1 MSLKAFHIVFIIFS
15 TLLALGTWRAW
26 CIWVNLVEGAPIY
39 LAGAIASLCCR
50 RSCLVIYGVW
60 FYRKMKRLRI
70 YHHEGKDCRPLVFS
84 ILIVRQCA
92 QAMACPFC
100 YGAKDGKSTEHM
112 AVAIWFLFGAVM
124 SVLGGI
130 GAFSFH
136 IWRHGRMPLE
146 PHQELT
152 EEDLSKYE

>member
-1 MSLKAFHIVFIIFS
+1 M
-15 TLLALGTWRAW
+15 RAK
-26 CIWVNLVEGAPIY
+26 IL
-39 LAGAIASLCCR
+39 
-50 RSCLVIYGVW
+50 
-60 FYRKMKRLRI
+60 
-70 YHHEGKDCRPLVFS
+70 S
-84 ILIVRQCA
+84 ILLLSILFAVE

-130 GAFSFH
+130 GAFSFS

-152 EEDLSKYE
+152 EDDLGKYE

>member
-1 MSLKAFHIVFIIFS
+1 MK
-15 TLLALGTWRAW
+15 T
-26 CIWVNLVEGAPIY
+26 
-39 LAGAIASLCCR
+39 IASLF
-50 RSCLVIYGVW
+50 LV
-60 FYRKMKRLRI
+60 
-70 YHHEGKDCRPLVFS
+70 S
-84 ILIVRQCA
+84 ILFAA
-92 QAMACPFC
+92 QQASACPFF
-100 YGAKDGKSTEHM
+100 YGAKSTEHM

-136 IWRHGRMPLE
+136 LWRHGRMPLE

>member
-15 TLLALGTWRAW
+15 TLLALGTGVW
-26 CIWVNLVEGAPIY
+26 CLWVNLVEGAPIY
-39 LAGAIASLCCR
+39 VAGAAAS
-50 RSCLVIYGVW
+50 
-60 FYRKMKRLRI
+60 F
-70 YHHEGKDCRPLVFS
+70 VFVS
-84 ILIVRQCA
+84 VVFATQ
-92 QAMACPFC
+92 QALACPFC

-124 SVLGGI
+124 SVIGGI

-136 IWRHGRMPLE
+136 LWRHGRMPVE

>member
-1 MSLKAFHIVFIIFS
+1 VVHLGRFGRRRADLYRWRDCIAGSCHGFDVLRVLVLEENEAATHFH
-15 TLLALGTWRAW
+15 
-26 CIWVNLVEGAPIY
+26 
-39 LAGAIASLCCR
+39 
-50 RSCLVIYGVW
+50 
-60 FYRKMKRLRI
+60 MKRVACLL
-70 YHHEGKDCRPLVFS
+70 LVS
-84 ILIVRQCA
+84 ILFAAHAVS
-92 QAMACPFC
+92 ACPFC

-124 SVLGGI
+124 SVMGGI

-136 IWRHGRMPLE
+136 LWRHGRMPVE

>member
-1 MSLKAFHIVFIIFS
+1 MVRLGRFGGGRTYLSRRCDRSFCGRRCADHLRSLVLQEDEASADYHMKAKILSAFVLLIFS
-15 TLLALGTWRAW
+15 PVGQALA
-26 CIWVNLVEGAPIY
+26 C
-39 LAGAIASLCCR
+39 S
-50 RSCLVIYGVW
+50 
-60 FYRKMKRLRI
+60 
-70 YHHEGKDCRPLVFS
+70 
-84 ILIVRQCA
+84 
-92 QAMACPFC
+92 FC

-136 IWRHGRMPLE
+136 LWRHGRMPAE
-146 PHQELT
+146 PHQEIT